1 MPKITKRVV
10 DAAIK
15 NEDAA
20 RYYLWDSEIRGF
32 GLLVTATG
40 QRSYIFQYRT
50 REGRTRRAT
59 IGKHGA
65 WTPELARRKAE
76 EFRRAVREGRDPLEE
91 KNRLRNAPTVTDMLD
106 LYVQSERFLAKT
118 EETRAIDRGR
128 IERHLKPLLG
138 RRHVHTL
145 TMGEVERAFAAIRD
159 GKTFLDIK
167 TRKRGRAR
175 VRGGA
180 GAARMCIR
188 LLKAVFNWGIREGLA
203 SSNPCQNIVIGRDGI
218 RSVILEDASAYSRL
232 FSTLATLEDRKQIR
246 PQAADAIRLIAL
258 TGARRGEIAKLKW
271 SQVDFSRGLIT
282 ISPSSHKTGRRTG
295 RPRLIGLPGSGE
307 EILRRQPRRGPEDF
321 VFEPYRGKGP
331 LELSKPWR
339 MVRKD
344 AKLPERAGL
353 HSLRHSI
360 ATRWAL
366 IGAGAPQLAALL
378 GHAQV
383 STVERY
389 IHFATNAHRALAEQ
403 AAAAVLVGVDAFPLT
418 SFARAAEEPGNVRNP

>member
-91 KNRLRNAPTVTDMLD
+91 KNRLRNAPTVTDLLD

-118 EETRAIDRGR
+118 DETRAIDRGR

-232 FSTLATLEDRKQIR
+232 FFDLGNVGRPETDKASGRRCHPFDSVDRCTPRRDRK
-246 PQAADAIRLIAL
+246 
-258 TGARRGEIAKLKW
+258 T
-271 SQVDFSRGLIT
+271 QVV
-282 ISPSSHKTGRRTG
+282 TGRFLAR
-295 RPRLIGLPGSGE
+295 S
-307 EILRRQPRRGPEDF
+307 DHHF
-321 VFEPYRGKGP
+321 
-331 LELSKPWR
+331 S
-339 MVRKD
+339 
-344 AKLPERAGL
+344 
-353 HSLRHSI
+353 
-360 ATRWAL
+360 
-366 IGAGAPQLAALL
+366 QLA
-378 GHAQV
+378 QDR
-383 STVERY
+383 T
-389 IHFATNAHRALAEQ
+389 TNGQTAPHR
-403 AAAAVLVGVDAFPLT
+403 
-418 SFARAAEEPGNVRNP
+418 FARIR